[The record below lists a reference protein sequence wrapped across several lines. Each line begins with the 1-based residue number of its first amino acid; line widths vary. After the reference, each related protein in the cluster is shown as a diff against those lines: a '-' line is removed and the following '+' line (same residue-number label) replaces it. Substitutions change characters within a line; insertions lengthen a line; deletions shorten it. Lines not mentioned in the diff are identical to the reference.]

1 MFFKNPLEKYA
12 SSLSANYMRAI
23 NGPYFCKSLR
33 EISKAG
39 YDDIATQPKNEIYLV
54 KEWSDTE
61 EKMLDSRLTEDQK
74 FYRRNGFLIKRN
86 FIPHDLIEDYVALR
100 QKLSLGDAGFGT
112 PISYVEHPEIRR
124 IAIYP
129 KLVDLFHELHG
140 MEMGLLVSHTRQ
152 RSTERGWHPDGYL
165 KPEYRWPQAHFG
177 AKNGELTWGGI
188 VEAIIDP
195 IVMKKIEHEKL
206 TVESFC
212 PAKGD
217 VLIWHGR
224 LVHRGAV
231 PQVRKLS
238 RPSIIGQYVPLHEK
252 GRGMFMRNPDGGF
265 FLVRSALYDSVRF

>member
-1 MFFKNPLEKYA
+1 
-12 SSLSANYMRAI
+12 
-23 NGPYFCKSLR
+23 
-33 EISKAG
+33 
-39 YDDIATQPKNEIYLV
+39 
-54 KEWSDTE
+54 
-61 EKMLDSRLTEDQK
+61 
-74 FYRRNGFLIKRN
+74 
-86 FIPHDLIEDYVALR
+86 
-100 QKLSLGDAGFGT
+100 
-112 PISYVEHPEIRR
+112 
-124 IAIYP
+124 
-129 KLVDLFHELHG
+129 

-152 RSTERGWHPDGYL
+152 RSTERGCHPDGYLDAEDALPRAGVWFALDDIDPRSGPFEYIAGSHRWKMVCNQMLNTFL

-212 PAKGD
+212 SAKGD

-224 LVHRGAV
+224 LVHRCAV
-231 PQVRKLS
+231 PQVRNLS